1 VSDPIFPQGTAP
13 LTPGVQGAGSGGRRA
28 PPGTVAGQPRARRTT
43 HAGSFARWHL
53 ESVKEPDEEGWLLT
67 YLDVI
72 TLLLVMMVVMLAFS
86 KPKGEVG
93 KQADNTQPKV
103 EIRLPVPLPEG
114 EAVGSAPPPRQVQT
128 DPLEGLPLEQ
138 LGPGIEVVSSQ
149 GGISF
154 RISSEILF
162 AAGDAQLAP
171 QAGEVIDRLL
181 PVFNKA
187 MTYSIVVE
195 GHTDNVPISTPRFPS
210 NWELAAGRAGAVV
223 RHLQTRG
230 INPTRLS
237 ASGYAETRPVA
248 SNASPEGR
256 ATNRRVEL
264 VMRPPVAA
272 ARP

>member
-1 VSDPIFPQGTAP
+1 
-13 LTPGVQGAGSGGRRA
+13 VQGAGSGARR
-28 PPGTVAGQPRARRTT
+28 PSPGAIAGQPRVRRTT

-53 ESVKEPDEEGWLLT
+53 DSLKEPDEEGWLLT

-86 KPKGEVG
+86 KPMGEAG
-93 KQADNTQPKV
+93 KQAENTQPKV
-103 EIRLPVPLPEG
+103 EIRLPVPLPENEVVDG
-114 EAVGSAPPPRQVQT
+114 VHPLRQGQA

-162 AAGDAQLAP
+162 PPGDAQLAP

-187 MTYSIVVE
+187 LTYSIVVE

-264 VMRPPVAA
+264 VMRPPAAVAQ
-272 ARP
+272 P

>member
-1 VSDPIFPQGTAP
+1 
-13 LTPGVQGAGSGGRRA
+13 
-28 PPGTVAGQPRARRTT
+28 
-43 HAGSFARWHL
+43 L
-53 ESVKEPDEEGWLLT
+53 ESAKEPEEEGWLLT

-86 KPKGEVG
+86 KPMNPDNKKAETTRPDGGTVLSI
-93 KQADNTQPKV
+93 QATGGGVAQK
-103 EIRLPVPLPEG
+103 
-114 EAVGSAPPPRQVQT
+114 PPNNPNDGA

-149 GGISF
+149 SGINF

-162 AAGDAQLAP
+162 PPGEAQLGPNAGD
-171 QAGEVIDRLL
+171 VIDRLL

-187 MTYSIVVE
+187 PTYSIAVE
-195 GHTDNVPISTPRFPS
+195 GHTDNAPISTARYPS

-223 RHLQTRG
+223 RHLQSRG

-248 SNASPEGR
+248 SNANPEGR
-256 ATNRRVEL
+256 AINRRVEL
-264 VMRPPVAA
+264 VMRPPVVTVQ
-272 ARP
+272 P